1 MRIGIEISQI
11 GNWDFELDG
20 LRLSWGEA
28 HFLER
33 LQLLGRALEKR
44 ILLTYIELHDFL
56 SVTRTDILY
65 LYGRLQDPV
74 CRNLRTDI
82 DLTILELGVAE
93 AMAEREQRA
102 DAFGVKPAV
111 ADVDALFIVDV
122 FPAGVGAE
130 CVCRGV
136 FDSYRE
142 SERQFSARID
152 LAEDYIGDGI
162 AGLGTAEPAL
172 GDRPYLSYPWHGNRI
187 SADETY
193 CEIGVCCGKCFD
205 DCILVVWEAVCD
217 SVGTFAVLMVVLVE
231 TAEEEDNVCVCG
243 SSGSIC
249 YKLLSST

>member
-1 MRIGIEISQI
+1 MYYGSLAHNKICSTAYIIGSGGEVCGEFVAGIQNPTMRMCIEISQI

-142 SERQFSARID
+142 R
-152 LAEDYIGDGI
+152 
-162 AGLGTAEPAL
+162 
-172 GDRPYLSYPWHGNRI
+172 
-187 SADETY
+187 
-193 CEIGVCCGKCFD
+193 
-205 DCILVVWEAVCD
+205 
-217 SVGTFAVLMVVLVE
+217 
-231 TAEEEDNVCVCG
+231 
-243 SSGSIC
+243 
-249 YKLLSST
+249 